1 MSGKGTHVK
10 VKYTLNIWPWFS
22 SFPFWFTLFQYTF
35 NGHENLLYYKKFNF
49 VEIPRNQ
56 FTDHPHFAPRLTLTF
71 RLKCQSWRIEK
82 FNYKH
87 LMAKLSTTTTSTT
100 QTTTRTWRLYKIVK
114 WKMPWLIHSSTHPST
129 RRGKLNA
136 CQTSRWNIV
145 VNISLREEA
154 EEWVEEELHGI
165 ADQQI
170 VSPTK
175 WRQTNRRKHLPYVE
189 MQFSLF
195 ISLTFSDSFE
205 NYFPHFPL
213 STLRIA

>member
-1 MSGKGTHVK
+1 MKTSC
-10 VKYTLNIWPWFS
+10 II
-22 SFPFWFTLFQYTF
+22 
-35 NGHENLLYYKKFNF
+35 KKFNF
-49 VEIPRNQ
+49 VKIPRNQ

-71 RLKCQSWRIEK
+71 RLKCQSWWIEK

-87 LMAKLSTTTTSTT
+87 LTAKLS
-100 QTTTRTWRLYKIVK
+100 TTTRTWRLYKIVK
-114 WKMPWLIHSSTHPST
+114 WKMPWLIHPST

-170 VSPTK
+170 VAPTK

-213 STLRIA
+213 STLRIAYNFFLAHRTAFVVAFDVFAILFIIPYISVAVCRATWTRRRTQQNTSIN